1 MRILTG
7 SLGPFHPLLVHLPI
21 GFLLLGII
29 FQWLASI
36 KKYEAL
42 LPAVRISYL
51 LGAIAA
57 VLSCISGWVL
67 SSGGEYDAATLAWH
81 RWSAIALTLLSAAV
95 YLLAAKVNNIWQ
107 RVMASVLLVL
117 MIVAGHFGGTLT
129 HGEGF
134 LTKGFITESSAKTK
148 YKPLTDI
155 NEATVFTDI
164 VQPILDVKCGNCHSA
179 VKQKGGLRLDG
190 REWILKG
197 GKDGPVY
204 MEGDAGN
211 SELYKRLLLG
221 PLEEKHMPPKGK
233 PQLTEQELQL
243 IHWWIAGAAGFDK
256 KVKEVNR
263 DPAMEKLL
271 HRLQPAAS
279 SVPAK
284 PDVPAAEVEAAPQ
297 EILDSLRAMGISVTP
312 VAANSHYLQVS
323 MVGIQEPLDRH
334 IELLQKA
341 ARQTVWL
348 KIPGACFSAAGWKI
362 LAGFTSLTRLS
373 LEYASLDDE
382 AVAGL
387 SNLSSLQY
395 LNLAGT
401 KVSGKG
407 VTLLKDLKDLAYL
420 YLGNTYV
427 DRRQFLS
434 LRQLFP
440 HTMMDSGN
448 YSVSTLA
455 IDTQLVKAPVKK
467 KK

>member
-1 MRILTG
+1 MKILTG
-7 SLGPFHPLLVHLPI
+7 SFGPLHPLLVHLPI
-21 GFLLLGII
+21 GFLLLAVI
-29 FQWLASI
+29 FQWLSFI
-36 KKYEAL
+36 KKYEVL
-42 LPAVRISYL
+42 LPAVRMSYL
-51 LGAIAA
+51 LGAISA
-57 VLSCISGWVL
+57 VLSCISGWIL
-67 SSGGEYDAATLAWH
+67 SSGGEYDSATLAWH
-81 RWSAIALTLLSAAV
+81 RWLAIALTLLSVAT
-95 YLLAAKVNNIWQ
+95 YLLVARINGAGQ
-107 RVMASVLLVL
+107 RMMALALLVLLV
-117 MIVAGHFGGTLT
+117 VAGHFGGTLT

-134 LTKGFITESSAKTK
+134 LTKGFIAADSAKTK
-148 YKPLTDI
+148 HRSFADI
-155 NEATVFTDI
+155 NEAIVFTDI
-164 VQPILDVKCGNCHSA
+164 IQPIFDVKCGNCHSA

-197 GKDGPVY
+197 GKGGLVY
-204 MEGDAGN
+204 MEGNAGN
-211 SELYKRLLLG
+211 SELYKRLLLD

-233 PQLTEQELQL
+233 PQLTEQELQM
-243 IHWWIAGAAGFDK
+243 IHWWIDGRAGFDK
-256 KVKEVNR
+256 KVREVNR
-263 DPAMEKLL
+263 DSAMMKLL
-271 HRLQPAAS
+271 RHLQSTAS

-284 PDVPAAEVEAAPQ
+284 PDVPVAEVEAAPQ
-297 EILDSLRAMGISVTP
+297 EVLDSLRVMGISVTP

-323 MVGIQEPLDRH
+323 MVGIREPLDKH

-348 KIPGACFSAAGWKI
+348 KIPAACFSAAGWKI
-362 LAGFTSLTRLS
+362 LSGFTSLTRLS

-407 VTLLKDLKDLAYL
+407 VALLKGLKDLAYL

-427 DRRQFLS
+427 ERKQFLS
-434 LRQLFP
+434 LQQLFP